1 MQIICD
7 DSSKAVL
14 ELDNNSIDLVVTS
27 PPYNV
32 NLGHAK
38 ISNRGEY
45 DSYDDN
51 RAHDEYIKWL
61 SSFFRNLY
69 PKMKDNARVCINI
82 GDGKNGAVP
91 THSDVTQFMTRS
103 LGYNMYTTIIWN
115 KNTCSNRLSWGSFQ
129 SPSAPSFPTPY
140 EHILVFS
147 KGNQPKELDF
157 EPLLNQEYEFWSE
170 ITDNPL
176 TWKDVLSMRAI
187 GDNKQSIKKAK
198 NLYRNVKKK
207 YKSDMT
213 SLTKEEFI
221 DYSWPIWNIAPQTN
235 QKKHGH
241 PAMFPLDLP
250 YRLIKMLSYKNDMVL
265 DPFMGVGTTGMA
277 CKQLERRFIGID
289 ISENYCEIAKNRIKN
304 H

>member
-1 MQIICD
+1 MQIICN

-14 ELDNNSIDLVVTS
+14 ELENNSIDLVVTS

-38 ISNRGEY
+38 LSNRGEY
-45 DSYDDN
+45 DSYDDQ
-51 RAHDEYIKWL
+51 RDHEVYIKWL

-82 GDGKNGAVP
+82 GDGKNGAIP

-170 ITDNPL
+170 ITDKPL
-176 TWKDVLSMRAI
+176 TWKEVLSMRAI

-198 NLYRNVKKK
+198 NLYRNVKKQ
-207 YKSDMT
+207 YKSDMIT
-213 SLTKEEFI
+213 LTKEEFI
-221 DYSWPIWNIAPQTN
+221 NYSYPIWNIAPQSN

-241 PAMFPLDLP
+241 PAMFPIDLP
-250 YRLIKMLSYKNDMVL
+250 SRLIKMFSYKNDLVL
-265 DPFMGVGTTGMA
+265 DPFMGVGTTGVA
-277 CKQLERRFIGID
+277 CKDLERKFIGID
-289 ISENYCEIAKNRIKN
+289 ISKNYCKIAKTRIEN
-304 H
+304 T

>member
-1 MQIICD
+1 MQIICN

-14 ELDNNSIDLVVTS
+14 ELENNSIDLVVTS

-38 ISNRGEY
+38 LSNRGEY
-45 DSYDDN
+45 DSYDDK
-51 RAHDEYIKWL
+51 RDHEVYIKWL

-82 GDGKNGAVP
+82 GDGKNGAIP

-170 ITDNPL
+170 ITDKPL
-176 TWKDVLSMRAI
+176 TWKEVLSMRAI

-198 NLYRNVKKK
+198 NLYRNVKKQ
-207 YKSDMT
+207 YKSDMIT
-213 SLTKEEFI
+213 LTKEEFI
-221 DYSWPIWNIAPQTN
+221 NYSYPIWNIAPQSN

-241 PAMFPLDLP
+241 PAMFPIDLP
-250 YRLIKMLSYKNDMVL
+250 SRLIKMFSYKNDLVL
-265 DPFMGVGTTGMA
+265 DPFMGVGTTGVA
-277 CKQLERRFIGID
+277 CKDLERKFIGID
-289 ISENYCEIAKNRIKN
+289 ISKNYCKIAKTRIEN
-304 H
+304 T

>member
-1 MQIICD
+1 MQIIND

-14 ELDNNSIDLVVTS
+14 DLDNNSIDLVVTS

-45 DSYDDN
+45 DNYDDN

-82 GDGKNGAVP
+82 GDGKNGSVP

-170 ITDNPL
+170 ITDKPL
-176 TWKDVLSMRAI
+176 TWKEVLSMRAI
-187 GDNKQSIKKAK
+187 GDNKQAIKKAK

-221 DYSWPIWNIAPQTN
+221 DYSWPI
-235 QKKHGH
+235 
-241 PAMFPLDLP
+241 
-250 YRLIKMLSYKNDMVL
+250 
-265 DPFMGVGTTGMA
+265 
-277 CKQLERRFIGID
+277 
-289 ISENYCEIAKNRIKN
+289 
-304 H
+304 